1 MISGVSMRCMISWTG
16 GLAMVLLI
24 AGCHEGNQGP
34 WIKISGYTQGTT
46 YNITYQDPDST
57 DYQEQV
63 DALLADFDQSLSNY
77 VPTSIVSRMNRGMP
91 GVKADEY
98 FRHCFQGAAEVY
110 EATDGAFDITVAP
123 IVNAWGFGFTE
134 RAKVDSA
141 LIDSLLQFVG
151 MDKVSLR
158 GDTLVREKE
167 GIMLDMNAIAQ
178 GYSVDVV
185 SEFFEARGLRNYL
198 VEIGGEV
205 RTSGKN
211 RFGLDWRIGVD
222 KPIDGLQLP
231 GVQMQ
236 AIIQISGKSLA
247 TSGNYRRFYV
257 EGGIKYSH
265 TIDPSTG
272 YPVQHGLLSATVVA
286 GDCMRADAYATAFM
300 VMGYEKAR
308 SFLEKH
314 KYLDAYLIFNDQSG
328 EYRVWY
334 TEGMSA
340 MLSEE
345 F

>member
-1 MISGVSMRCMISWTG
+1 MHKMTLWAGALVLALLLNGCSAGNG
-16 GLAMVLLI
+16 GAWL
-24 AGCHEGNQGP
+24 
-34 WIKISGYTQGTT
+34 KISGYTQGTT

-57 DYQEQV
+57 DYQEELEK
-63 DALLADFDQSLSNY
+63 LLREFDQSLSTY
-77 VPTSIVSRMNRGMP
+77 EPSSLVSRMNQGIP
-91 GVKADEY
+91 DVIADDY
-98 FRHCFQGAAEVY
+98 FRNCFRAAEEVY
-110 EATDGAFDITVAP
+110 LASDGAFDITVAP
-123 IVNAWGFGFTE
+123 LVNAWGFGFTE
-134 RAKVDSA
+134 RSRVDSA

-151 MDKVSLR
+151 MDKVSLQENK
-158 GDTLVREKE
+158 LVKETE

-178 GYSVDVV
+178 GYAVDVLAG
-185 SEFFEARGLRNYL
+185 FFEEKDIENYL

-211 RFGLDWRIGVD
+211 RFGLDWRIGID

-236 AIIQISGKSLA
+236 AIVQISGRSLA
-247 TSGNYRRFYV
+247 TSGNYRRFY
-257 EGGIKYSH
+257 EEDGIKYSH

-286 GDCMRADAYATAFM
+286 SDCMRADAYATAFM

-314 KYLDAYLIFNDQSG
+314 TYLEAYLIYNDEKG
-328 EYRVWY
+328 DYRVWY
-334 TEGMSA
+334 TAGMKK

-345 F
+345 L

>member
-1 MISGVSMRCMISWTG
+1 MQIMTSFAG
-16 GLAMVLLI
+16 GLALALLLS
-24 AGCHEGNQGP
+24 GCHDGNQGA

-46 YNITYQDPDST
+46 YNLTYQDPDST
-57 DYQEQV
+57 DYQEQLE
-63 DALLADFDQSLSNY
+63 ALLADFDQSLSNY
-77 VPTSIVSRMNRGMP
+77 VPTSIVSRMNQGIP
-91 GVKADEY
+91 GVKADKY
-98 FRHCFQGAAEVY
+98 FRNCFQAAAEVY
-110 EATDGAFDITVAP
+110 RATDGAFDITVAP

-134 RAKVDSA
+134 RARVDSA

-158 GDTLVREKE
+158 GDTLVREEE

-178 GYSVDVV
+178 GYAVDVL
-185 SEFFEARGLRNYL
+185 SEFFDSRGLRNYL

-211 RFGLDWRIGVD
+211 RFGLDWRVGVD

-272 YPVQHGLLSATVVA
+272 YPVQHGLLSTTVVA

-308 SFLEKH
+308 RFLEEH
-314 KYLDAYLIFNDQSG
+314 KGLDAYLIFNDQEG

-334 TEGMSA
+334 TEGMKA

>member
-1 MISGVSMRCMISWTG
+1 MHKMTLWAGALVLALLLNGCSAGNG
-16 GLAMVLLI
+16 GAWL
-24 AGCHEGNQGP
+24 
-34 WIKISGYTQGTT
+34 KISGYTQGTT

-57 DYQEQV
+57 DYQEELEK
-63 DALLADFDQSLSNY
+63 LLGEFDQSLSTY
-77 VPTSIVSRMNRGMP
+77 EPSSLVSRMNQGIP
-91 GVKADEY
+91 DVIADDY
-98 FRHCFQGAAEVY
+98 FRNCFQAAEEVY
-110 EATDGAFDITVAP
+110 MASDGAFDITVAHV
-123 IVNAWGFGFTE
+123 VNAWGFGFTE
-134 RAKVDSA
+134 RSRVDSA

-151 MDKVSLR
+151 MDKVSLQENK
-158 GDTLVREKE
+158 LVKETE

-178 GYSVDVV
+178 GYAVDVLA
-185 SEFFEARGLRNYL
+185 EFFDAKNIENYL

-211 RFGLDWRIGVD
+211 RFGLDWRIGID

-236 AIIQISGKSLA
+236 AILQISGRSLA
-247 TSGNYRRFYV
+247 TSGNYRRFY
-257 EGGIKYSH
+257 EEDGIKYSH

-286 GDCMRADAYATAFM
+286 SDCMRADAYATAFM

-314 KYLDAYLIFNDQSG
+314 TYLEAYLIYNDEKG

-334 TEGMSA
+334 TAGMEK

-345 F
+345 L